1 MFDEGGAKHLRRSMG
16 ILLFGKIKDSDHL
29 DRRSGR
35 SEHGSE
41 CVRGLRRSMDM
52 DEQDR
57 CLGHSRQEA
66 DAGLE
71 RMDLSRWLRDA
82 PFGEDTNQSSVS
94 DMPDRQ
100 PDGGGISTAVP
111 HGQNLA
117 RPPHGSED
125 RGHHLGPHHP
135 ADESPEPG
143 LDQERVD
150 SGAVIGDHQ
159 SPFGRSMA
167 EGGRQILESDESD
180 AVDEAA
186 VEAGEQIGKRFDI
199 GEYEDL
205 VIGRGRECKL
215 RIADDAASRE
225 HALLRRDWTGV
236 TIRDLNSRNG
246 LQVNNVKVTR
256 NTEVSLKHG
265 DRITI
270 GQHILA
276 FNDPFAASLD
286 EKMGGVWGEVGDV
299 DGMTLPPQPMP
310 SSDLEEVPDQ
320 PTSGMWH
327 APERQANRPVTTGQP
342 SSPHPSQAPQQK
354 EEAVS
359 QQKEVPSKVSEEE
372 ESPKEPEAD
381 EKAEKKETP
390 QKKPKKKIKRPIY
403 VNYIAWAIFA
413 LIFAGLVAVLVLIF
427 LP

>member
-1 MFDEGGAKHLRRSMG
+1 MVEGGLVVLLSEGQSSMNGQYLGFHLTIHCEEQGDPYFHPQDIFPQAQEGGCLVGRGANCQIQLQSAGVSATHCRFFEQGGKFLIEDLNSSNG
-16 ILLFGKIKDSDHL
+16 TYVNNKLLTAQLSQVLKDGDV
-29 DRRSGR
+29 
-35 SEHGSE
+35 
-41 CVRGLRRSMDM
+41 VRIHKYNITYKQGLSAFVPNKPQS
-52 DEQDR
+52 EQDNTFQ
-57 CLGHSRQEA
+57 LGHDMVQQF
-66 DAGLE
+66 LNNPE
-71 RMDLSRWLRDA
+71 R
-82 PFGEDTNQSSVS
+82 SS
-94 DMPDRQ
+94 PY
-100 PDGGGISTAVP
+100 I
-111 HGQNLA
+111 
-117 RPPHGSED
+117 E
-125 RGHHLGPHHP
+125 
-135 ADESPEPG
+135 
-143 LDQERVD
+143 
-150 SGAVIGDHQ
+150 
-159 SPFGRSMA
+159 
-167 EGGRQILESDESD
+167 
-180 AVDEAA
+180 